1 MGFRLS
7 SFIGGMAKGFSD
19 QIEKQEEL
27 DTKQIQD
34 NIKAMYLG
42 YAEQKKEVSKRK
54 DELRGVYDF
63 FKGVKFSD
71 GTLDNDQMVGLLS
84 NPSLAKTVQKKIEEN
99 PDYVNRVSK
108 NFVKA
113 TANAP
118 KDVDPVKWIDTVFS
132 TAKATS
138 EQVESVFADTTK
150 GNLIQRLTATDKM
163 AEAKKAAAT
172 LGVSLEDLL
181 GSRTPASKTIESM
194 AEVDIGAF
202 RKKQEFK
209 DVKDQA
215 QIDMLDAQNSGNPQR
230 IAAATEN
237 IGRITAIEDLSKTSN
252 KTEAQIQSDL
262 ITEIQEKQSKGD
274 KQGATL
280 AQALLRQRQALA
292 KAPGSEGKTDADKI
306 SQSNLIQVAT
316 RTRATT
322 IEQQLPPGTFITSTD
337 AQGNVTMTLRDLSQG
352 DLFRRGDAIAASAI
366 IKEMTKPDGSP
377 RSEMHKNAMMS
388 AGIRFDDAGKAIKPV
403 IPELPVKG
411 AKAAPPTRGGPT
423 PVPAQT
429 PPAAGRATT
438 RPATTQPTTSAVP
451 KWNPAT
457 NSWE

>member
-7 SFIGGMAKGFSD
+7 SFIGGMAKGFNE

-27 DTKQIQD
+27 DTEQIQA

-42 YAEQKKEVSKRK
+42 YAEQKKDVAKRK

-71 GTLDNDQMVGLLS
+71 GTLDNDQMIGLLS

-118 KDVDPVKWIDTVFS
+118 KDVDPAEWIDTVFG

-138 EQVESVFADTTK
+138 EQVESAFADTSK
-150 GNLIQRLTATDKM
+150 GNLIQRLTSTDKM
-163 AEAKKAAAT
+163 AEAKKAAAS

-215 QIDMLDAQNSGNPQR
+215 LMDMMDAKKSGNPEQ
-230 IAAATEN
+230 IAVATEN
-237 IGRITAIEDLSKTSN
+237 LGRITAIEEISKTSN

-262 ITEIQEKQSKGD
+262 ITEIQEKQAKGD
-274 KQGATL
+274 KQGAAL
-280 AQALLRQRQALA
+280 SQALLRQRQVLA
-292 KAPGSEGKTDADKI
+292 KAPGGDGKTDADKI

-352 DLFRRGDAIAASAI
+352 DLFRRGDAIAANAI

-388 AGIRFDDAGKAIKPV
+388 AGIRFDEAGKAIKPV
-403 IPELPVKG
+403 VPELPVKG
-411 AKAAPPTRGGPT
+411 GSPKPP
-423 PVPAQT
+423 
-429 PPAAGRATT
+429 PPAAATPAAAPAPIPRGATT